1 MQTHATKGRLGL
13 FSLGMWLLAS
23 LVMADA
29 VQGQGEVSFTRR
41 DFGVGG
47 GPWSVTVGDF
57 NGDSRQDLATANNI
71 AGTVSILLG
80 QGDGTFQPV
89 QNVEVGTNPIS
100 ITVGDFNGDGRPD
113 LATAIEGT
121 NSVSILLG
129 QGDGTFQAAPDVE
142 VGAFPRLVTV
152 GDFNSDGRQDL
163 ATANA
168 SASTVSIL
176 LGQGDGTFQPAQDFP
191 VGAEP
196 QSVAVGD
203 FNGDG
208 QQDLV
213 TGNINADAVSILL
226 GQGDGTF
233 QPAQDFAVGP
243 STRAVAVGDF
253 NGDGQQD
260 LAVSKGS
267 GGTGVSAVSILLG
280 QGDGT
285 FQPAQ
290 DFAVGS
296 LPLSVTV
303 GDFNGDGQQDLATA
317 NLLSFSVSILL
328 GQGDGTFQPA
338 QDFAVGG
345 AAFSVAVGDFN
356 TDSRQ
361 DLATGHAE
369 ANTVSILLNNT
380 SVGVEVKLAIKQG
393 RAERLGTTNAKVT
406 LEGRLTGT
414 PLADV
419 DLGAS
424 TLTITSILNEAGVE
438 LVAGANLPLTLAA
451 RSGSDADG
459 ATFETPG
466 GARPKVRVDLS
477 HRGGEVVS
485 FRLVVEFASSE
496 KPALCEGTPRTT
508 ELTTSF
514 QLEPAPVIVT
524 TTQPWQCLAGDS
536 QLRVPVP

>member
-260 LAVSKGS
+260 LA
-267 GGTGVSAVSILLG
+267 
-280 QGDGT
+280 
-285 FQPAQ
+285 
-290 DFAVGS
+290 
-296 LPLSVTV
+296 
-303 GDFNGDGQQDLATA
+303 TA

-356 TDSRQ
+356 SDSRQ
-361 DLATGHAE
+361 DLATGNAE